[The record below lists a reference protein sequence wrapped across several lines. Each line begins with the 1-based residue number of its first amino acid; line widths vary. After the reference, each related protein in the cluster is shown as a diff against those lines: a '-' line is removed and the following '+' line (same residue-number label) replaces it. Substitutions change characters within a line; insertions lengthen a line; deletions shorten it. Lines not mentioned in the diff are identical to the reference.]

1 MYLNEATFATVVANT
16 PLVAIDLIIK
26 NNLDQVL
33 LGQRLNRPAKGF
45 WFVPGGRIFKDEPIA
60 TAFGRLALGELG
72 QELSFENAALLGN
85 YEHFYKDSI
94 FEDKAISTHY
104 VCLAYLVGL
113 TRELKSLPLHVQ
125 HSGYKWFDVRVLL
138 NDPEVHQN
146 TKRYFA

>member
-33 LGQRLNRPAKGF
+33 LGQRLNRLAKGF
-45 WFVPGGRIFKDEPIA
+45 WFVPGGRIFKGEPIA

-85 YEHFYKDSI
+85 YEHFYKDSL

-125 HSGYKWFDVRVLL
+125 HSDYKWFDVRALL

>member
-72 QELSFENAALLGN
+72 QELSFKNAALLGN

-125 HSGYKWFDVRVLL
+125 HSDYKWFDVRVLL
-138 NDPEVHQN
+138 NDRKVHQN